1 MEEEKKE
8 GRKSLAP
15 EEFVMGLLNKTKEKS
30 KKLFDNDIVEIVQS
44 TLTGVY
50 EQLHGVV
57 RDVSERVTALQDR
70 SKTER
75 MALNSILELLEEKQI
90 VNQEEF
96 TEKFGKLYEEGLKED
111 RIGKAKQAL
120 KEDKAT

>member
-15 EEFVMGLLNKTKEKS
+15 EEFVKGLFNRAKEKI
-30 KKLFDNDIVEIVQS
+30 FDNDITEVVQS

-57 RDVSERVTALQDR
+57 RDMSERVTALQDR

-75 MALNSILELLEEKQI
+75 VAINSILEILEEKQMMT
-90 VNQEEF
+90 QEEF
-96 TEKFGKLYEEGLKED
+96 IEKFGKISDEGLKED
-111 RIGKAKQAL
+111 RIGKAKTAI
-120 KEDKAT
+120 KEDKPT